1 MQRMVGNLVLGNV
14 IKGILEGPVSDGV
27 ALGKTTSDGR
37 VFELIDPCALKSL
50 PPGTSVDHAIGA
62 QSLESTLEG
71 LDLAH
76 LVVLLDVLLPK
87 VGSVFCVVSGLVTDG
102 DALRAE
108 YLGLEIIRLLDLLQ
122 ELHGLGEEVERID
135 DHNLALSIG
144 QVSHA
149 VKQVGN
155 DAVTSD
161 HGVGEDGV
169 SVVLDGDFE
178 GEHGLFLQILEAH
191 FLGFSDELFLVELL
205 RIEGGSGADE
215 ACARGKSRGRGE
227 EGERKQNPHG

>member
-1 MQRMVGNLVLGNV
+1 MQRMVGYLVLGNV
-14 IKGILEGPVSDGV
+14 IKGILEGPVSDGI
-27 ALGKTTSDGR
+27 ALGKSTSDGR
-37 VFELIDPCALKSL
+37 VFELIDPRALESL
-50 PPGTSVDHAIGA
+50 PPGTSVDHAIGT

-76 LVVLLDVLLPK
+76 LIVLFDVLLPK
-87 VGSVFCVVSGLVTDG
+87 IGSVLSVVSRLVADG

-108 YLGLEIIRLLDLLQ
+108 YLRLEIIRLLDLLQ
-122 ELHGLGEEVERID
+122 ELHGLGEEVEGID
-135 DHNLALSIG
+135 DHHLTLSIR

-149 VKQVGN
+149 VKQVGD

-161 HGVGEDGV
+161 HCVGEDGV

-178 GEHGLFLQILEAH
+178 GEHGLFLQMLEAH
-191 FLGFSDELFLVELL
+191 FLGFGDKLFLVELL
-205 RIEGGSGADE
+205 RIEGGGRADE
-215 ACARGKSRGRGE
+215 ARARDKSRGRGE